1 MTVWGRS
8 CIIVRS
14 DTIGVA
20 FWFHRDVDHREMGWG
35 PLKALGSDYAR
46 KNFCSRGTQS
56 AVLIYLLVCVLFPC
70 TV

>member
-14 DTIGVA
+14 DAIGVA

-35 PLKALGSDYAR
+35 PLKALGSDYA
-46 KNFCSRGTQS
+46 
-56 AVLIYLLVCVLFPC
+56 
-70 TV
+70 